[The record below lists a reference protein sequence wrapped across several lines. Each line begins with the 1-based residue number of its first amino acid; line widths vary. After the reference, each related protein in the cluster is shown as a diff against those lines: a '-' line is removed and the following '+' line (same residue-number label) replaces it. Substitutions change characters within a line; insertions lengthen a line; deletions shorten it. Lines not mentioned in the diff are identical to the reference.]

1 MAKQRACLAL
11 PEFVQEIDGLAGLKQ
26 PEVKEPMMRRKGN
39 YRILVLAVALLLG
52 TQAPLGATTID
63 TTAAWNWSSYVYSFG
78 YTGNTPTYGQ
88 TIKVPDEET
97 VLTSFTFYLK
107 VATTVTFRGE
117 VYAWDGTKATGS
129 SLYES
134 APTHTNQGQ
143 NFEAVTFNTGL
154 TSVISGHTY
163 VLFATTSKDTGS
175 GSGDWGYIPQ
185 DVYTDGD
192 FVYTSKNVSQ
202 WTTDAWSKKP
212 SPSDLAFQ
220 ATFGITPIP
229 LPGTLLLFGSGLA
242 GLAWPGRRRR
252 GGK

>member
-11 PEFVQEIDGLAGLKQ
+11 PEFVQEIDALAGLRQ

-63 TTAAWNWSSYVYSFG
+63 T
-78 YTGNTPTYGQ
+78 YTGWNKSSFILTFGPDNTPTYGQ
-88 TIKVPDEET
+88 TITVPFGESA
-97 VLTSFTFYLK
+97 LTSFTFYLE
-107 VATTVTFRGE
+107 VAPTVIFRGE

-129 SLYES
+129 PLYES
-134 APTHTNQGQ
+134 APTHTTQ
-143 NFEAVTFNTGL
+143 NSTFEAVTFNTGL

-163 VLFATTSKDTGS
+163 GLFATTSKDTGS
-175 GSGDWGYIPQ
+175 GSGVWGLAG
-185 DVYTDGD
+185 DVYSGGGFIHTNNND
-192 FVYTSKNVSQ
+192 YSQ
-202 WTTDAWSKKP
+202 WTTEAWEP
-212 SPSDLAFQ
+212 LRLSDLAFQ
-220 ATFGITPIP
+220 ATFGIAPIP

-242 GLAWPGRRRR
+242 GLAWLGRRRR

>member
-11 PEFVQEIDGLAGLKQ
+11 PEFVQEIDALAGLKQ

-39 YRILVLAVALLLG
+39 YRILVLAVALLWG

-63 TTAAWNWSSYVYSFG
+63 TTAAWNGSSGAYFFG
-78 YTGNTPTYGQ
+78 PYDTPTYGQ
-88 TIKVPDEET
+88 TIKVPTGET
-97 VLTSFTFYLK
+97 VLTSFTFYLE
-107 VATTVTFRGE
+107 VAPTVIFRGE

-134 APTHTNQGQ
+134 APTHTTQ
-143 NFEAVTFNTGL
+143 NSTFEAVTFNTGL
-154 TSVISGHTY
+154 TSVSSGQTY
-163 VLFATTSKDTGS
+163 VLFATTSKDTSS
-175 GSGDWGYIPQ
+175 GSGYWGYIPQ
-185 DVYTDGD
+185 DVYSDGD